1 MSVEAYLKKVD
12 AGAKAAIQKNAEY
25 IASHPYPKDLLAEVV
40 KPLGDKSVLNKI
52 FGPSGR
58 KKSLGSFTPDE
69 IIAAKDEAS
78 VYPTLWGDL
87 TSGNTSLIL
96 EEKNAIINNS
106 NHETE
111 LKNAYSQF
119 REKIPVEQKVAGSS
133 EFTVNYIFKNLPDK
147 DFLDEIALQTDFEL
161 DFNLNTY
168 GADDLVKA
176 AFMELYEKDSGVKPG
191 SQPASTAAT
200 STETSGSDKSPVNST
215 ATQSTSTEE
224 KPASSI
230 NSTTVQTP
238 SNSATSNPINP
249 TSTKSSEPTA
259 VTSLDG
265 GVTSKAGELQ
275 TENILDTNPSQA
287 INVNLEN
294 KPTESKPATGPTS
307 NSTTATTTSNSTTV
321 NDVNSTS
328 SVTSNPSNTST
339 NTGVTGD
346 KNIMKVENTNNQSSS
361 STVNE
366 SKPEKEKG
374 GFLSKVGNFAKKAG
388 AALNLPSVGELG
400 EQAKGLFGAAGANI
414 GSRISEV
421 KNSFSINSRDEES
434 NSAPTSSTSTN
445 SAPTSSTSTNSVN
458 SSNTTTT
465 TKPNDIL
472 AVPNTGTTSNT
483 SDILKTETQTA
494 MNVEQNKPAVTATS
508 ALAPVSNLPGTSTS
522 TAVSNTTNS
531 QNTSSPTTTTSNTSQ
546 NTQSAGQPAGSPAGV
561 GVNVDMNQL
570 AQSITR
576 LERILIS
583 GIEVTIKDA

>member
-1 MSVEAYLKKVD
+1 MSVEAYLKKVED
-12 AGAKAAIQKNAEY
+12 GAKSAIQKNAEY

-69 IIAAKDEAS
+69 IIAAKEEAN

-96 EEKNAIINNS
+96 EEKNSIINNS
-106 NHETE
+106 NHENE

-119 REKIPVEQKVAGSS
+119 REKIPVEQKVVGSS
-133 EFTVNYIFKNLPDK
+133 EFTINYIFKNLPDK
-147 DFLDEIALQTDFEL
+147 DFLDELALQTDF

-176 AFMELYEKDSGVKPG
+176 AFMELYEKDTGAKTTS
-191 SQPASTAAT
+191 STAST
-200 STETSGSDKSPVNST
+200 SKPSESSKSPVNST
-215 ATQSTSTEE
+215 ASQSTSTEE

-230 NSTTVQTP
+230 NSTTIDQ
-238 SNSATSNPINP
+238 NKSASVSSNPINP

-265 GVTSKAGELQ
+265 GVTSKVGEIQ

-287 INVNLEN
+287 ININLEN
-294 KPTESKPATGPTS
+294 KPIESKPAVEPTS

-321 NDVNSTS
+321 NDVNSAS
-328 SVTSNPSNTST
+328 SVTSNPSNTSN

-366 SKPEKEKG
+366 NKPEKQKS

-388 AALNLPSVGELG
+388 AALNLPSIGELG
-400 EQAKGLFGAAGANI
+400 EQAKGLFGATGANI
-414 GSRISEV
+414 SSRISEV
-421 KNSFSINSRDEES
+421 KESFAINSNKNEL
-434 NSAPTSSTSTN
+434 NSSPTSSTE
-445 SAPTSSTSTNSVN
+445 TNSVN
-458 SSNTTTT
+458 SSAATNN
-465 TKPNDIL
+465 KPDIL
-472 AVPNTGTTSNT
+472 AVPNTSAASNT
-483 SDILKTETQTA
+483 ENLLKTETQNS
-494 MNVEQNKPAVTATS
+494 MNVEQKLPGVTATS
-508 ALAPVSNLPGTSTS
+508 STPAANTQAASIAS
-522 TAVSNTTNS
+522 TAVSNTSNS
-531 QNTSSPTTTTSNTSQ
+531 QTASSPQSMTTNTAQ
-546 NTQSAGQPAGSPAGV
+546 NTQTNGQPASSPPGM
-561 GVNVDMNQL
+561 GVNVDINQL
-570 AQSITR
+570 AQSIMR
-576 LERILIS
+576 LERILIN
-583 GIEVTIKDA
+583 GIDVTIKDT